1 MKLKSSIAGYYI
13 IPFTNNEKECMIAIA
28 YKDKNG
34 RSVLR
39 KDSKLNWPGP
49 NSFGNIFCETESARL
64 TYVDNGVTDKMKAL
78 FNNSKLDSYII
89 KKYER

>member
-13 IPFTNNEKECMIAIA
+13 IPFTNNEKECMIIIA

-39 KDSKLNWPGP
+39 KDSKLSWHGP
-49 NSFGNIFCETESARL
+49 NSFGKIFCETENACL
-64 TYVDNGVTDKMKAL
+64 TYVGYGVTDKMKEL
-78 FNNSKLDSYII
+78 FNDSKLDSYII